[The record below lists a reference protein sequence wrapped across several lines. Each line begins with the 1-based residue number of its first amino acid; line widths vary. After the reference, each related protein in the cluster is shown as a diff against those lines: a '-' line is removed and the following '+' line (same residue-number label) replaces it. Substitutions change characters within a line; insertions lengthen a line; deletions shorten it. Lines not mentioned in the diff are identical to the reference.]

1 MMTSLCSRNARNGDL
16 SKYERKMGIVN
27 TIKFLLGMNG
37 SNFSRKEKD
46 KILEVVKAY
55 EKHVLECKRCY
66 DECDNMS
73 KWLHERLDVKTYHRL
88 TVLYH
93 RYGFYSKKIN
103 TTRNGLFFWS
113 TTDFSSRLKAVEL
126 LRVAIIND

>member
-1 MMTSLCSRNARNGDL
+1 MR
-16 SKYERKMGIVN
+16 IIN
-27 TIKFLLGMNG
+27 TIRFLLGMNG

-88 TVLYH
+88 TILYH